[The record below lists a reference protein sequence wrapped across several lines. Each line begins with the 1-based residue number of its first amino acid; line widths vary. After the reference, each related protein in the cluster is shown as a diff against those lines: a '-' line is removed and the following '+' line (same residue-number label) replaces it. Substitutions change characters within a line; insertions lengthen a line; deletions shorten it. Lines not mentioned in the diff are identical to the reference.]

1 MSPEAE
7 TIKTQTWNLGW
18 YQEADKSGILTLNE
32 LQYGKGELTQEDHF
46 DWFYSGNPAGQAI
59 VPVAKDA
66 ATGQVVGFHLCVP
79 LWLALSGVPG
89 LCYLGVN
96 ILVHPDYRRQGIF
109 SAINHLSFEKCRE
122 RGALFFYS
130 IANPISVQGS
140 RKLGFFEAKLPLLVR
155 PLDISLL
162 TQARSFNPALRLMAN
177 AGWRISSTTIW
188 RPERP
193 GDRQGLQVSAETHF
207 NESFDHFWQRA
218 ATKYDIALIR
228 DRAFLTWRFCE
239 APLRHYQ
246 ILTARQGG
254 ELVGYAVLRCT
265 EIRGVQS
272 GLIMDFLVEPG
283 ERGDVAGLL
292 LVEEA
297 TRRFQEAQMALAGC
311 LMLAHTQ
318 EYTILRRAGYVRCP
332 ERLAPQLFWLVAHSV
347 SPRISQDFLAQP
359 DHWFVTMADHDAV

>member
-1 MSPEAE
+1 MSRGVEA
-7 TIKTQTWNLGW
+7 IKTQTWTLGL
-18 YQEADKSGILTLNE
+18 YQEADKTGILALNE

-46 DWFYSGNPAGQAI
+46 DWLHSGNPAGQAI

-79 LWLALSGVPG
+79 LRLTFSGVPG

-109 SAINHLSFEKCRE
+109 SAILYLSFERCIK

-130 IANPISVQGS
+130 IANPISVQGA
-140 RKLGFFEAKLPLLVR
+140 RKLGFADAEIPLLVR
-155 PLDISLL
+155 PLDVSFLA
-162 TQARSFNPALRLMAN
+162 QARSFNPVLRWMADV
-177 AGWRISSTTIW
+177 GWRIAGTTIW

-193 GDRQGLQVSAETHF
+193 DSREGLQVSEETCF
-207 NESFDHFWQRA
+207 DESFDHFWQRV

-272 GLIMDFLVEPG
+272 GLIVDLLVEPG

-297 TRRFQEAQMALAGC
+297 TRRFQEAQMTLAGC
-311 LMLAHTQ
+311 LMLAHAQ

-332 ERLAPQLFWLVAHSV
+332 EQLAPQTFWLVAKSI
-347 SPRISQDFLAQP
+347 SPRISENFLNQI
-359 DHWFVTMADHDAV
+359 DRWFVTMANHDAV